1 MCFHNLCVEVDRWSK
16 IGTFFFLLL
25 NNGEKKSI
33 LLENYK
39 KNKSQLMG

>member
-1 MCFHNLCVEVDRWSK
+1 MCFHSLWVEVDRWSK
-16 IGTFFFLLL
+16 IGNFFFLLL
-25 NNGEKKSI
+25 NNGGKKSI